1 MNLADGLIAA
11 IPDLLAN
18 IPQIII
24 DLCGVIN
31 DNAPKLLMAGV
42 QLIGKLVMGLIRA
55 IPQILAAMPK
65 IVEAI
70 WSVISAFNWLDL
82 GTNIMTFFRDG
93 LKSMVSKIGEAGR
106 SVFETV
112 KNAIVNLPNTLNT
125 LGSNAVSGM
134 ANAIRGLLSTVGS
147 AAKAVFTNIV
157 NAVLNLPSRLLELA
171 KSAVT
176 NVANAFKNVEWGSI
190 GSNII
195 TGIISGIGSAVAG
208 LVSSAIDA
216 AMSAFNAAKRALGIR
231 SPSRLFADEIG
242 KFIPPG
248 ITVGIEAAMPKAKRD
263 VADDMEQ
270 FASTAQ
276 DLSLIHISE
285 PTRH

>member
-1 MNLADGLIAA
+1 MIGQLAAGIRESAGQLVDAGINLIMNLADGLIAA

-42 QLIGKLVMGLIRA
+42 QLIGKLVMGLLQA

-112 KNAIVNLPNTLNT
+112 KNAIVNLPNTLKN

-176 NVANAFKNVEWGSI
+176 NVATPSKMS
-190 GSNII
+190 
-195 TGIISGIGSAVAG
+195 SGALSA
-208 LVSSAIDA
+208 LTLSQVSSPASVLPSPA
-216 AMSAFNAAKRALGIR
+216 SFPVRSTRRCPHSMPPKERWASARRPGCLPMRSASSSRPVSRSASRPPCRRRA
-231 SPSRLFADEIG
+231 
-242 KFIPPG
+242 
-248 ITVGIEAAMPKAKRD
+248 
-263 VADDMEQ
+263 
-270 FASTAQ
+270 
-276 DLSLIHISE
+276 
-285 PTRH
+285 